1 MTIQH
6 LPAQT
11 RLDDLTAVLKEDG
24 CLVLEGLFPDEKID
38 EVAGEIDAYLRR
50 TPCGDADFFGHKT
63 TRMGGIVRKSPSSHD
78 LIMHPKIL
86 GIMDAILGPS
96 CDRIQLNLTQAIQI
110 QSDERQQI
118 FHRDDEFYPIEKHGA
133 EFMINAMWA
142 LDDFTVENG
151 ATRIVVG
158 SHRGEIDRE
167 PAEEDIEAAVMR
179 RGSVLVYLGSAVHCG
194 GPNVAETPRTGL
206 AISYCL
212 GWLRQAENQYLAV
225 PPEIARTLPETLRDL
240 LGYTIH
246 RPNLGWYEGRDPSV
260 VFDRDMPETLAARD
274 YFSPDVAAAIK
285 DYYAPTDVG
294 RLETA

>member
-1 MTIQH
+1 MTIQRR
-6 LPAQT
+6 PAKT
-11 RLDDLTAVLKEDG
+11 CLDDLISVLNEDG
-24 CLVLEGLFPDEKID
+24 CLVVEGLFPDEKID
-38 EVAGEIDAYLRR
+38 AVASEIDAYLRR

-63 TRMGGIVRKSPSSHD
+63 KRMGGIVRKSPSSHD

-86 GIMDAILGPS
+86 GIMGAILGPS
-96 CDRIQLNLTQAIQI
+96 CDRIQLNLTQAIRI

-118 FHRDDEFYPIEKHGA
+118 FHRDDEFYPVDKHGA
-133 EFMINAMWA
+133 QFMINAMWA

-167 PAEEDIEAAVMR
+167 PPEEDIEAAVMS

-194 GPNVAETPRTGL
+194 GPNVTGTPRTGMV
-206 AISYCL
+206 ISYCL

-225 PPEIARTLPETLRDL
+225 PPEIAKTLPDTLRDL

-246 RPNLGWYEGRDPSV
+246 RPNLGWYEGQDPSV
-260 VFDRDMPETLAARD
+260 VLQGDPPDILAARD
-274 YFSPDVAAAIK
+274 YFAPEVAEAIREH
-285 DYYAPTDVG
+285 YAPT
-294 RLETA
+294 AA